1 MSHALKPAQQGGSGL
16 GGLPTHRQF
25 CQVCG
30 SQHSGQHP
38 TCDQLKAFV
47 KTDLATTRD
56 LIEGAVKQLPLVIE
70 LLNKHTRNRGENKR
84 EGGRQTVQISD
95 LARCCVVRVAAA

>member
-1 MSHALKPAQQGGSGL
+1 MPSNQLSKAEAGWAVCQRTGSSAKSAAA
-16 GGLPTHRQF
+16 
-25 CQVCG
+25 

-56 LIEGAVKQLPLVIE
+56 LITSAVKQLPGVIM

-84 EGGRQTVQISD
+84 EGRRQTVQISD
-95 LARCCVVRVAAA
+95 LASCSVV